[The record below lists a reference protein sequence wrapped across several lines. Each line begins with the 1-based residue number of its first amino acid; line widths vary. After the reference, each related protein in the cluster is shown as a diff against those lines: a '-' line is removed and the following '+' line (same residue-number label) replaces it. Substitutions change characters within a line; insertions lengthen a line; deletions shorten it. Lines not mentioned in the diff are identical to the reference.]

1 MNEQLLASMAGLVLS
16 LAFAYMPGLSDW
28 YDGKNSQTK
37 ALIMAG
43 LLLVVAAASYGLSC
57 TGNFAYFECSEAGA
71 WTAVEVFIAALV
83 ANQGTYMITRNIH
96 AEPERAT
103 FGNAPE

>member
-1 MNEQLLASMAGLVLS
+1 MTEQQLASVAGLALS
-16 LAFAYMPGLSDW
+16 LAFAYVPGLSDW
-28 YDGKNSQTK
+28 YEGKNSQTK

-57 TGNFAYFECSEAGA
+57 TGNYALFECTEAGA

-83 ANQGTYMITRNIH
+83 ANQGTYLLMRNIH
-96 AEPERAT
+96 AQTVPARL
-103 FGNAPE
+103 